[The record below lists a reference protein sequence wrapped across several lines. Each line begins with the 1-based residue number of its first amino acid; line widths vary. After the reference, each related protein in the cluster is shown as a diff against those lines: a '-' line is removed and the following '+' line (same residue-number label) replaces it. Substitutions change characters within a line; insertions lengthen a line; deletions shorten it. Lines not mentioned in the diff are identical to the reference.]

1 MFASADQPK
10 RYLRHWESLSR
21 DHGIAAELEED
32 SDMASNGVRRDLPR
46 RQMLAGGCG
55 AALLLPVIGGVAR
68 AEKRSAAGLAAAA
81 APDVLEA
88 EAEKLVEVKY
98 IPNDSRSAQIVVKNI
113 SPRPVTLRLPQA
125 FVGVPVLAQMGMM
138 GGMGGGMGGRGG
150 GGMGGFGAGGIGGG
164 GMQSTGGGG
173 GFGGQGMNGMGMG
186 GMNGGMGGMG
196 GAFSIPPER
205 TRVARIQT
213 VCLEYAKDEPNPRMT
228 YRMQRVDSFTSD
240 PRVAIILA
248 SLGLGELP
256 QKVAQAATW
265 HIANG
270 LSWQQL
276 AAETIDHLVGA
287 DERFFSPA
295 ELAAASRVVARV
307 EELVG
312 QSSSSTAASVSPG
325 SQG

>member
-1 MFASADQPK
+1 
-10 RYLRHWESLSR
+10 
-21 DHGIAAELEED
+21 
-32 SDMASNGVRRDLPR
+32 MASNGVRRDLPR
-46 RQMLAGGCG
+46 RQLLASGCG
-55 AALLLPVIGGVAR
+55 AALLLPVVGGIAR
-68 AEKRSAAGLAAAA
+68 AEKRSATGLAAAT

-98 IPNDSRSAQIVVKNI
+98 IPNDSRTAQIVVKNI
-113 SPRPVTLRLPQA
+113 SPRPVTLRLPEA
-125 FVGVPVLAQMGMM
+125 FVGVPVLAQMGMGGM
-138 GGMGGGMGGRGG
+138 GGMGGGGMGG

-164 GMQSTGGGG
+164 GMQATGGGG
-173 GFGGQGMNGMGMG
+173 GFGNQGMNGMGMG
-186 GMNGGMGGMG
+186 GMGGGNMGMGG

-228 YRMQRVDSFTSD
+228 YRMQRVKSFTSD
-240 PRVAIILA
+240 PRVALVLE
-248 SLGLGELP
+248 SLGRGELP

-287 DERFFSPA
+287 DERFFSPV

-307 EELVG
+307 EQLVG
-312 QSSSSTAASVSPG
+312 HSSSGSTSTSTG

>member
-1 MFASADQPK
+1 
-10 RYLRHWESLSR
+10 
-21 DHGIAAELEED
+21 
-32 SDMASNGVRRDLPR
+32 MASNGVHWNLPR
-46 RQMLAGGCG
+46 RQLLAGGCG
-55 AALLLPVIGGVAR
+55 AGVLLPLMGGVAR
-68 AEKRSAAGLAAAA
+68 AAEKRRTPAQAAPASG
-81 APDVLEA
+81 APDVLDA
-88 EAEKLVEVKY
+88 EADKLVEVKY
-98 IPNDSRSAQIVVKNI
+98 IPNDSRSAQIVVKNVTG
-113 SPRPVTLRLPQA
+113 RPVTLKLPA
-125 FVGVPVLAQMGMM
+125 SFVGVPVLAQMGMM
-138 GGMGGGMGGRGG
+138 GGMGGRGG

-164 GMQSTGGGG
+164 GMQATGGGG
-173 GFGGQGMNGMGMG
+173 GFGNQGMNGMGMG
-186 GMNGGMGGMG
+186 GMGGGMGNRMGMGG

-205 TRVARIQT
+205 TRVARVQT

-228 YRMQRVDSFTSD
+228 YRMQRVDSFSGD
-240 PRVAIILA
+240 PRVALILE

-287 DERFFSPA
+287 DEPFFTQV

-312 QSSSSTAASVSPG
+312 SGSPYGVSPG
-325 SQG
+325 DQG

>member
-1 MFASADQPK
+1 M
-10 RYLRHWESLSR
+10 
-21 DHGIAAELEED
+21 
-32 SDMASNGVRRDLPR
+32 
-46 RQMLAGGCG
+46 GG
-55 AALLLPVIGGVAR
+55 
-68 AEKRSAAGLAAAA
+68 
-81 APDVLEA
+81 
-88 EAEKLVEVKY
+88 
-98 IPNDSRSAQIVVKNI
+98 
-113 SPRPVTLRLPQA
+113 
-125 FVGVPVLAQMGMM
+125 M
-138 GGMGGGMGGRGG
+138 GGMGGG
-150 GGMGGFGAGGIGGG
+150 
-164 GMQSTGGGG
+164 
-173 GFGGQGMNGMGMG
+173 NMGMG
-186 GMNGGMGGMG
+186 G

-228 YRMQRVDSFTSD
+228 YRMQRVESFTSD
-240 PRVAIILA
+240 PRVALVLE
-248 SLGLGELP
+248 SLGRGELP

-287 DERFFSPA
+287 DERFFSPV

-312 QSSSSTAASVSPG
+312 HSSTGSTSTSTG

>member
-1 MFASADQPK
+1 
-10 RYLRHWESLSR
+10 
-21 DHGIAAELEED
+21 
-32 SDMASNGVRRDLPR
+32 MASNGVRWNLPR
-46 RQMLAGGCG
+46 RQLLAGGCG
-55 AALLLPVIGGVAR
+55 AGVLLPLMGRMAR
-68 AEKRSAAGLAAAA
+68 AAEKRSAEPSQAAGAAG
-81 APDVLEA
+81 APDVLDA
-88 EAEKLVEVKY
+88 EADKLVEVKY
-98 IPNDSRSAQIVVKNI
+98 IPNDSRSAQIVIKNVTD
-113 SPRPVTLRLPQA
+113 RPVTLKLPA
-125 FVGVPVLAQMGMM
+125 SFVGVPVLAQMGMM
-138 GGMGGGMGGRGG
+138 GGMGGMGG

-164 GMQSTGGGG
+164 GMQATGGGG
-173 GFGGQGMNGMGMG
+173 GFGNQGMNGMGMG
-186 GMNGGMGGMG
+186 GMGGGMGNRMGMGG

-205 TRVARIQT
+205 TRVARVQT

-228 YRMQRVDSFTSD
+228 YRMQRVDSFSGD
-240 PRVAIILA
+240 PRVALILE

-287 DERFFSPA
+287 DEPFFTQV

-312 QSSSSTAASVSPG
+312 STSPYGVSPG
-325 SQG
+325 DQG